1 MWESV
6 PSTTAM
12 TWDAAKTF
20 CANLSLGTYTDWRLP
35 NIQELSSIVD
45 YAKSDGANYWYASKF
60 TLATSYYWSS
70 TTSADSTTT
79 ARYLDFSTA
88 NANSTNKTYNLRVI
102 CTR

>member
-6 PSTTAM
+6 PSTTAL
-12 TWDAAKTF
+12 TWDAAKTY

-60 TLATSYYWSS
+60 TLAANNYWSS
-70 TTSADSTTT
+70 TTRADSTTD
-79 ARYLDFSTA
+79 ARTLVFS
-88 NANSTNKTYNLRVI
+88 NAGTSVNAKASNYRVI

>member
-6 PSTTAM
+6 PSTTTM

-35 NIQELSSIVD
+35 DINELSSIVD

-60 TLATSYYWSS
+60 TLAALNDWSS
-70 TTSADSTTT
+70 TTHADGTSN
-79 ARYLDFSTA
+79 ARVLSFSSVLTD
-88 NANSTNKTYNLRVI
+88 NSLKTNDNRVI

>member
-1 MWESV
+1 
-6 PSTTAM
+6 M
-12 TWDAAKTF
+12 TWDAAKTY

-60 TLATSYYWSS
+60 TLAATLYGSS
-70 TTSADSTTT
+70 TTDAGSTTY
-79 ARYLDFSTA
+79 ARNLNFSTA
-88 NANSTNKTYNLRVI
+88 STTNDYSKTTSVRVI